1 MRRTT
6 LPILLMF
13 FSSLSCALPQEARVP
28 GGIALV
34 RLPKNF
40 PENATITLNERPVW
54 ITQDSNGDRVAIVG
68 IPLTT
73 SAGELQLK
81 TSTPTTTAALV
92 IDVTEKN
99 YPEQRITLP
108 TQEHVNPSEENLAR
122 FAREA
127 QEQQAVYRAY
137 QAAASAWPSFVIPV
151 AGAYSSPFGLKRFFN
166 DEPRAPHAG
175 LDIAAPQGEPVH
187 APAAGMIAMTGDY
200 FFNGRT
206 VMIDHGNGLISML
219 CHLSEIS
226 VKKGQHIR
234 QGDIIGKVG
243 KTGRATGPHL
253 HWTVS
258 LNDARIDPLLLLPA
272 TP

>member
-1 MRRTT
+1 MKLTA
-6 LPILLMF
+6 LSMLLMC
-13 FSSLSCALPQEARVP
+13 FSTLAWPLPQEARVP

-40 PENATITLNERPVW
+40 PENTSITLNERPVW
-54 ITQDSNGDRVAIVG
+54 ITQDGNGDRVAIVG

-73 SAGELQLK
+73 GAGALQLK
-81 TSTPTTTAALV
+81 TSAPTNTPVLV
-92 IDVTEKN
+92 IDVAEKN

-137 QAAASAWPSFVIPV
+137 QTTASAWPSFVIPV

-175 LDIAAPQGEPVH
+175 LDIAAPHGEPVH
-187 APAAGMIAMTGDY
+187 APANGMIAMTGDY

-219 CHLSEIS
+219 CHLSEIT
-226 VKKGQHIR
+226 VTKGQSIR

>member
-1 MRRTT
+1 MKRTT
-6 LPILLMF
+6 LFTLLMC
-13 FSSLSCALPQEARVP
+13 FSTLAWALPQESRVP

-40 PENATITLNERPVW
+40 PENANIMLNERPVW
-54 ITQDSNGDRVAIVG
+54 IAQDGNGDRVAIVG

-73 SAGELQLK
+73 GAGALQLK
-81 TSTPTTTAALV
+81 TSAPTSMPALV
-92 IDVTEKN
+92 IDVAGKN

-137 QAAASAWPSFVIPV
+137 HTAGSTWPSFVIPV

-175 LDIAAPQGEPVH
+175 LDIAAPHGEPVH
-187 APAAGMIAMTGDY
+187 APAAGMVAMTGEY

-219 CHLSEIS
+219 CHLSEIT
-226 VKKGQHIR
+226 VTKGQNIR

-258 LNDARIDPLLLLPA
+258 LNDARIDPLLLLPP

>member
-1 MRRTT
+1 MRHTA
-6 LPILLMF
+6 LSILLMF
-13 FSSLSCALPQEARVP
+13 FSTLVWALPQEARVP

-40 PENATITLNERPVW
+40 PENTNITLNERPVW
-54 ITQDSNGDRVAIVG
+54 ITQDSNGERVAIIG

-73 SAGELQLK
+73 STGTLQLK
-81 TSTPTTTAALV
+81 TSVPTNMPALE
-92 IDVTEKN
+92 IDVADKN

-127 QEQQAVYRAY
+127 QEQQAVYRTY
-137 QAAASAWPSFVIPV
+137 QITPSTWPSFAIPV

-175 LDIAAPQGEPVH
+175 LDIAAPHGAPVH
-187 APAAGMIAMTGDY
+187 APADGSVAMTGDY